1 MLKWEELQRRPRE
14 FLAMTGHTPAEFLA
28 LLSAFEAAYERC
40 HPLHLTTRDT
50 PRQRGKGAGYKGQL
64 SRPCDRLLFILVYL
78 KTNPLQTAHA
88 LAFGMGQSGAN
99 FWIQRLL
106 PIVQDALSAAGHT
119 PQRPPAETTEPAET
133 TSPLW
138 NEGGANLLLDGTER
152 RRPRPQ
158 EAARQKAHYS
168 GKKKTHTDKNL
179 LVVNENSGKVAYLSR
194 SVAGHQHDKKMA
206 DAALIPF
213 PRAATL
219 GKDTGFQ
226 GYEPDGVLTFQPQ
239 KNREDVP

>member
-1 MLKWEELQRRPRE
+1 M
-14 FLAMTGHTPAEFLA
+14 
-28 LLSAFEAAYERC
+28 
-40 HPLHLTTRDT
+40 
-50 PRQRGKGAGYKGQL
+50 RGKL
-64 SRPCDRLLFILVYL
+64 S
-78 KTNPLQTAHA
+78 
-88 LAFGMGQSGAN
+88 
-99 FWIQRLL
+99 
-106 PIVQDALSAAGHT
+106 
-119 PQRPPAETTEPAET
+119 
-133 TSPLW
+133 
-138 NEGGANLLLDGTER
+138 
-152 RRPRPQ
+152 PQ

-219 GKDTGFQ
+219 GKDAGFQ